1 MLTPNTHYKMKLYSI
16 KSDYSELSKN
26 TDIKGDFADILWN
39 GFIVHSRKK
48 DHTVVERFGGYVPP
62 IYTDGRQI
70 ILTDE
75 IKKQLEQT
83 DLQGIEF
90 KEVEKRKI
98 IKGDWK
104 NFSFGFFEKFD
115 DPTFDPIEKGKHSEE
130 ASEQM
135 PKLWRIKPLHAIE
148 FKKVDKDRFI
158 FSTSKYA
165 DFYEAT
171 GDRLGIFISEK
182 AKQIFENLA
191 LPLVFDEEL

>member
-1 MLTPNTHYKMKLYSI
+1 MKIYSI

-26 TDIKGDFADILWN
+26 TDIKGDFANILWN
-39 GFIVHSRKK
+39 GFIIHSRKK
-48 DHTVVERFGGYVPP
+48 DHTAVERFGADVPP

-75 IKKQLEQT
+75 VKKQLEQT
-83 DLQGIEF
+83 ELQGFEF

-104 NFSFGFFEKFD
+104 NFSFDFFEKFN

-130 ASEQM
+130 ASQKM

-148 FKKVDKDRFI
+148 FKKVDKDNFT
-158 FSTSKYA
+158 FSTSEYA

-191 LPLVFDEEL
+191 LPLVFHEEMI